1 MLAGIHGPMTMAGLK
16 EMFSLQ
22 VMKIVSQVQEV
33 EELEMRAETSPELM
47 QFVMRIGT

>member
-1 MLAGIHGPMTMAGLK
+1 MLAGIHGPMTMAGSK

-22 VMKIVSQVQEV
+22 VMKIVSQVQE
-33 EELEMRAETSPELM
+33 LGMRAETSPELM